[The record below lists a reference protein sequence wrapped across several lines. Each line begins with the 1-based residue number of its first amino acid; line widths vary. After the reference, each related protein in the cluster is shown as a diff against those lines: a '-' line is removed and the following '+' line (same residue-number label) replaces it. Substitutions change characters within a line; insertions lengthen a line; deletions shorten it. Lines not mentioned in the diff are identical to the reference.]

1 MASKVTSKI
10 EINKQFSKELESIC
24 NLCLGMTAEA
34 TMTEID
40 NMDIIPKLSGDL
52 EALYTKPNLDNIDKG
67 EAFIESSGPYARYIY
82 YNRQNKNISQVK
94 NNNAQDHY
102 FQPFID
108 GSRKSFIEDTFK
120 TFLNKK
126 IQ

>member
-1 MASKVTSKI
+1 MASKVESKI
-10 EINKQFSKELESIC
+10 EINKQFCKELEDIA
-24 NLCLGMTAEA
+24 NQCLGMTAEA

-52 EALYTKPNLDNIDKG
+52 EAIYTKANIDNIDQG
-67 EAFIESSGPYARYIY
+67 EAFIESSGPYARYVY
-82 YNRQNKNISQVK
+82 YNRQNKHISQVK
-94 NNNAQDHY
+94 NKNAQDHY

-108 GSRKSFIEDTFK
+108 GNKKDFIEDTFK

-126 IQ
+126 LK